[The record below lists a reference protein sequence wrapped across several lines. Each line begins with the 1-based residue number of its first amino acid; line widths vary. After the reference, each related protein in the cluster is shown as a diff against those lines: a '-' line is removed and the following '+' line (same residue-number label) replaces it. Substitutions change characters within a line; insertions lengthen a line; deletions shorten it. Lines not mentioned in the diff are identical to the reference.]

1 MTTDKIQWA
10 LNTLFPK
17 GEENGGPAY
26 LILDKYQPAITSLR
40 KKDPALARRVE
51 RTLKL
56 IFPEYFPRRKYIKW
70 DDTYRATKARI
81 NLLPHNPYLRKDI
94 SDIRNALGLP
104 DEQIKIPFEQKIY
117 SDKLQLLMKPRK
129 NQEKVS
135 QEEAQR
141 IIGVEVLLE
150 WLKVFHEVETK
161 HQIADSD
168 LPLDI
173 RKMAIKS
180 AEKTFNTTNFPVW
193 LQEHLTSTV
202 NDETSFIDK
211 VIDLLIKRHRLPF
224 DLYWKYAIQQL
235 KYYLLTNNP
244 EWVTNLGY
252 KNIIISPTFYKGSY
266 VTHFNATI
274 TNIDETFTFE
284 DWTKLWNKYIKPENN
299 ALLEASGSIPQGR
312 LPVGVDFNK
321 LEKRI
326 KFFEPMINNNLSPQ
340 EIANDCPKY
349 LDLNDDEQNLEQ
361 ESIVDSMKKLKTLLE
376 PND

>member
-1 MTTDKIQWA
+1 MLLITPAAQFTSIKTFLA
-10 LNTLFPK
+10 LRSQNHF
-17 GEENGGPAY
+17 
-26 LILDKYQPAITSLR
+26 
-40 KKDPALARRVE
+40 
-51 RTLKL
+51 
-56 IFPEYFPRRKYIKW
+56 
-70 DDTYRATKARI
+70 
-81 NLLPHNPYLRKDI
+81 